1 MKALLPFLKPF
12 RKQCIIGPLCKWIE
26 AILELILPTIMA
38 FMINQG
44 VMRHDRDIV
53 VIYGSLMILMVLI
66 GFGFSLVCQYNA
78 AIASQGFG
86 TNMRDLLFERIMH
99 FSYEDLDQFS
109 HSTLFTRISNDVNQ
123 LQLAVAMLI
132 RLMIRSPFIVIGAII
147 MAMLLDMKLAL
158 ILIACVPLIALVL
171 ALYIKYTTPLYQAYQ
186 HKLDRFLNILEQNLS
201 GVRVIRSFLS
211 QQKESERL
219 DQSAMDLQRQM
230 IHVSRLSALLNPI
243 TALIINSAIIV
254 LLWNGMISLPDAI
267 PAGTLIA
274 FINYAT
280 QILLALV
287 AVSNLIVIFTKAQAS
302 AERVNELLAVGID
315 KDTGSE
321 TTIKDPH
328 TALHC
333 DHMTFT
339 YANAARPS
347 LNDITL
353 SIQTA
358 QSIGIIGGT
367 GSGKSTLAAIWMS
380 LYPSQSFQLFGRD
393 PMQYNKQF
401 RKKLIALIP
410 QNSELFSGTLRDNL
424 LQGNKDADDELMWK
438 ALTDAQAADFVKQKG
453 KGLEM
458 LIEAGGKNLSGGQRQ
473 RIAIARGLLRNAKI
487 TIFDDTFSAL
497 DFETDAKLRKA
508 LTQYRDMT
516 KIIISQRVS
525 TLYQCEK
532 ILVLDNGKAV
542 GFETHDVLYETCNVY
557 REICESQHFGKE
569 GAV

>member
-1 MKALLPFLKPF
+1 MKALLPYLKPF

-44 VMRHDRDIV
+44 VMQHNREIV
-53 VIYGSLMILMVLI
+53 FTYGTLMILMVFI
-66 GFGFSLVCQYNA
+66 GFCFSLVCQYNA
-78 AIASQGFG
+78 AVASQGFG
-86 TNMRDLLFERIMH
+86 TNMRNLLFERIMH
-99 FSYEDLDQFS
+99 FSYEDLDHFS

-132 RLMIRSPFIVIGAII
+132 RLVIRSPFIVIGAII

-171 ALYIKYTTPLYQAYQ
+171 TLYIKYTTPLYQAYQ
-186 HKLDRFLNILEQNLS
+186 NKLDRFLNILEQNLS

-219 DQSAMDLQRQM
+219 EHAAMDLQRQM

-243 TALIINSAIIV
+243 TALIINGAIII
-254 LLWNGMISLPDAI
+254 LLWNGVISLPDAI

-302 AERVNELLAVGID
+302 AERVNELLKIAID
-315 KDTGSE
+315 KDTGNE
-321 TTIKDPH
+321 TVIKDAQ
-328 TALHC
+328 TAIQC
-333 DHMTFT
+333 NQITFA
-339 YANAARPS
+339 YANAAQPS
-347 LNDITL
+347 LINISL
-353 SIQTA
+353 QIQA
-358 QSIGIIGGT
+358 GQNIGIIGGT

-380 LYPSQSFQLFGRD
+380 LYPCQGFLLFGRN
-393 PMQYNKQF
+393 PSQYNKQF
-401 RKKLIALIP
+401 RSELIALIP
-410 QNSELFSGTLRDNL
+410 QNSELFSGTLRENL
-424 LQGNKDADDELMWK
+424 LQGDRNADDDKMWK
-438 ALTDAQAADFVKQKG
+438 ALSDAQAIDFVKQKG
-453 KGLEM
+453 KGLAM
-458 LIEAGGKNLSGGQRQ
+458 PIEAGGKNLSGGQRQ

-508 LTQYRDMT
+508 LTQYRNMT

-525 TLYQCEK
+525 TLYQCDK
-532 ILVLDNGKAV
+532 ILVLDNGNAV
-542 GFETHDVLYETCNVY
+542 GYDTHDVLYDTCNVY
-557 REICESQHFGKE
+557 REICESQHFNKE
-569 GAV
+569 DAV